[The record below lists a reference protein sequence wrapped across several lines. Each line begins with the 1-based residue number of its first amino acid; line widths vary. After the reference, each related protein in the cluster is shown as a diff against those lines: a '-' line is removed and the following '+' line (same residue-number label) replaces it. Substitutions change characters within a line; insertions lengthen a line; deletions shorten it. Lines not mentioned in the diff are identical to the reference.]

1 MRVTDV
7 RTLLF
12 TAPWT
17 GDPAW
22 VQNEA
27 FTDAGAF
34 RRTSALV
41 LVETDEGITGLGE
54 TVMGYFRAE
63 VVPPLV
69 DGFRDA
75 LVDRDLALDPTQ
87 PERCYDELAQRSLW
101 WGRTGIGMSVL
112 GAVEMALWDIAG
124 KAAGRPVHALLGGAA
139 FSRLPVYASGGTGS
153 WPVERTVEQVRRYAD
168 LGFRAFKIGTGFD
181 GRPGTLPRG
190 IVKPPYGTWYAA
202 TTPLRVEDEVA
213 KFGALRDAFGKD
225 VELATDSHAVQVRE
239 HWTRKTALALAHAL
253 EPFDLLFYE
262 EPLRYD
268 DPEGY
273 ADLRRRTRVPIAGGE
288 CLTGLDEFRRWLE
301 LDALDDVQP
310 DAAHCGGITVTHR
323 VAELAEAR
331 HVGLL
336 VHTGASVGPGL
347 MANVHV
353 AFASA
358 NSRAIELALAP
369 DNIRRELLVEPL
381 ALVDGFVAPPTAPGL
396 GVTLPPDLL
405 ERFPWQPGI
414 IEVA

>member
-7 RTLLF
+7 RTILF

-22 VQNEA
+22 EALEA
-27 FTDAGAF
+27 FSDAGGF

-41 LVETDEGITGLGE
+41 VVETDEGITGLGE
-54 TVMGYFRAE
+54 TCMGYFRSE

-69 DGFRDA
+69 DGFREA

-87 PERCYDELAQRSLW
+87 PERCFDELAQRSLW
-101 WGRTGIGMSVL
+101 WARTGIGMSVL

-124 KAAGRPVHALLGGAA
+124 KAAGKPVHALLGGAV
-139 FSRLPVYASGGTGS
+139 FRWLPAYASGGTGS
-153 WPVERTVEQVRRYAD
+153 WPLERTVEQAQRYIAQ
-168 LGFRAFKIGTGFD
+168 GYRALKIGTGFD
-181 GRPGTLPRG
+181 GRPGTRSRG
-190 IVKPPYGTWYAA
+190 VTTPPYGTWYAP

-213 KFGALRDAFGKD
+213 KFTALREALGPE

-347 MANVHV
+347 MANIHV

-358 NSRAIELALAP
+358 NARAIEIALAP
-369 DNIRRELLVEPL
+369 DNIRQELLVEPL
-381 ALVDGFVAPPTAPGL
+381 TLTDGFLALPTAPGL
-396 GVTLPPDLL
+396 GVALPEGLL
-405 ERFPWQPGI
+405 DRYPWQPGI

>member
-7 RTLLF
+7 RTILF

-22 VQNEA
+22 LDQDG
-27 FTDAGAF
+27 FTDDGAF

-41 LVETDEGITGLGE
+41 LVTTDEGITGLGE
-54 TVMGYFRAE
+54 TAMGYFRAE

-69 DGFRDA
+69 DGFREA
-75 LVDRDLALDPTQ
+75 LVDPQLGLDPTQ
-87 PERCYDELAQRSLW
+87 PERCFDELAQRSLW
-101 WGRTGIGMSVL
+101 WARTGIGMSVL

-124 KAAGRPVHALLGGAA
+124 KAAGVPVHRLLGGAA
-139 FSRLPVYASGGTGS
+139 FRRLPAYASGGTGA
-153 WPVERTVEQVRRYAD
+153 WPVEATVAQVQRYLD
-168 LGFRAFKIGTGFD
+168 LGYRAVKIGTGFT
-181 GRPGTLPRG
+181 GRPGTTPRG
-190 IVKPPYGTWYAA
+190 VTAPPYGTWYAP

-213 KFGALRDAFGKD
+213 KFGALRDAFGPQI
-225 VELATDSHAVQVRE
+225 ELATDAHAVQVRE
-239 HWTRKTALALAHAL
+239 PWSRKTALALAHAI
-253 EPFDLLFYE
+253 EPFDPLFFE

-301 LDALDDVQP
+301 LDAVDDVQP

-347 MANVHV
+347 MANIHV

-358 NSRAIELALAP
+358 NARAIEIALAP
-369 DNIRRELLVEPL
+369 DNVRAELLDEPL
-381 ALVDGFVAPPTAPGL
+381 ALVDGDLSLPTAPGL
-396 GVTLPPDLL
+396 GVHLPPDLL
-405 ERFPWQPGI
+405 DRHPWQPGI

>member
-1 MRVTDV
+1 MRVTNV

-22 VQNEA
+22 VATEGFA
-27 FTDAGAF
+27 DDGAF

-41 LVETDEGITGLGE
+41 VVETDEGVTGLGE
-54 TVMGYFRAE
+54 TVMGYFRSE
-63 VVPPLV
+63 VVAPLV

-75 LVDRDLALDPTQ
+75 LMDSDLRLDPTR
-87 PERCYDELAQRSLW
+87 PERCFDELAQRSLW
-101 WGRTGIGMSVL
+101 WARTGIGLSVL
-112 GAVEMALWDIAG
+112 GAVEIALWDIAG
-124 KAAGRPVHALLGGAA
+124 KAAGKPVHALLGGAA
-139 FSRLPVYASGGTGS
+139 FSRLPAYASGGTGS
-153 WPVERTVEQVRRYAD
+153 WPVERTVEQARRYID
-168 LGFRAFKIGTGFD
+168 LGFRALKIGTGFD
-181 GRPGTLPRG
+181 GRPGAAVRG
-190 IVKPPYGTWYAA
+190 VTPPPYGAWYAP
-202 TTPLRVEDEVA
+202 TTPMRVADEVA
-213 KFGALRDAFGKD
+213 KFGALRDALGPE

-239 HWTRKTALALAHAL
+239 PWTRKTALALAHAL

-323 VAELAEAR
+323 IAELAEAR

-347 MANVHV
+347 MANIHV
-353 AFASA
+353 AFASGNA
-358 NSRAIELALAP
+358 RAIEVALAP
-369 DNIRRELLVEPL
+369 DNIRRELLEEPL
-381 ALVDGFVAPPTAPGL
+381 TLTDGQLSLPTAPGL
-396 GVTLPPDLL
+396 GVRLPPDLL
-405 ERFPWQPGI
+405 ERFPWRPGI

>member
-22 VQNEA
+22 VGN
-27 FTDAGAF
+27 DALTHGGAF

-41 LVETDEGITGLGE
+41 IVETDEGITGLGE

-63 VVPPLV
+63 VVAPLV
-69 DGFRDA
+69 DGFREA
-75 LVDRDLALDPTQ
+75 LVDRDLGLDPTQ
-87 PERCYDELAQRSLW
+87 PERCFDELAQRSLW
-101 WGRTGIGMSVL
+101 WARTGIGLSVL
-112 GAVEMALWDIAG
+112 GAVEIALWDIAG

-139 FSRLPVYASGGTGS
+139 FGRLPAYASSGTGA
-153 WPVERTVEQVRRYAD
+153 WPLERTVEQARRYID
-168 LGFRAFKIGTGFD
+168 LGYRALKIGTGFEN
-181 GRPGTLPRG
+181 RPGTLPRG
-190 IVKPPYGTWYAA
+190 ITAPPYGTWYAP
-202 TTPLRVEDEVA
+202 TTPLRVADEVA
-213 KFGALRDAFGKD
+213 KFGALREALGPE

-301 LDALDDVQP
+301 LDAVDDVQP

-347 MANVHV
+347 MANIHV
-353 AFASA
+353 AFASPNA
-358 NSRAIELALAP
+358 RAVEIALAP
-369 DNIRRELLVEPL
+369 DNVRRELLVEPL
-381 ALVDGFVAPPTAPGL
+381 TLSDGFLAPPTTAGL
-396 GVTLPPDLL
+396 GVALPEGLL
-405 ERFPWQPGI
+405 DRYPWQPGI